1 MIRKMMYDI
10 LGKILHKLALI
21 KDDYLLN
28 AMQKEL
34 GHNEGTISLKCHFK
48 WPQHISIGKN
58 SYINGGYI
66 FAGPNSYISIGDN
79 CLISYNVHLRTES
92 HNYIN
97 KDILIREQGG
107 VEKSIIVEDDV
118 WIGFGAQVMGG
129 VTLKR
134 GSVIGAGAVVT
145 HDTEEYGVY
154 AGVPARL
161 IKYRQNM

>member
-1 MIRKMMYDI
+1 M
-10 LGKILHKLALI
+10 
-21 KDDYLLN
+21 
-28 AMQKEL
+28 
-34 GHNEGTISLKCHFK
+34 
-48 WPQHISIGKN
+48 
-58 SYINGGYI
+58 
-66 FAGPNSYISIGDN
+66 
-79 CLISYNVHLRTES
+79 
-92 HNYIN
+92 
-97 KDILIREQGG
+97 
-107 VEKSIIVEDDV
+107 EKSIIVEDDV